1 MRQEVPAPPPS
12 TPPAAP
18 GQGRGGPSGLLE
30 NQSRRAAL
38 AEGGKPLPYGMRI
51 PTQGHGSVRGT
62 PALGQEPDGVP
73 SLPLPGCRARISRWC
88 TPGASISHC
97 SRNRSISPMPSTI
110 PLLLPASHLRLPRF
124 YRTLLHVSPWL
135 WFSPLAEGQ
144 VLISVPP
151 IAAASLA
158 VYSAMRKQG
167 ITKAEMAEQLKF
179 SEDAVGKL
187 LDPRYR
193 THVSQIEKALKV
205 VGRSLIVEDREAVY
219 TAITPPPAGNPQSPR
234 R

>member
-1 MRQEVPAPPPS
+1 MRYAY
-12 TPPAAP
+12 P
-18 GQGRGGPSGLLE
+18 G
-30 NQSRRAAL
+30 N
-38 AEGGKPLPYGMRI
+38 
-51 PTQGHGSVRGT
+51 
-62 PALGQEPDGVP
+62 
-73 SLPLPGCRARISRWC
+73 ISRDDEEKR
-88 TPGASISHC
+88 TTGREAYNISFPDVPQAITC
-97 SRNRSISPMPSTI
+97 GWSWQEAMEMAEDG
-110 PLLLPASHLRLPRF
+110 LAVALDFYVKGEEDLPVP
-124 YRTLLHVSPWL
+124 
-135 WFSPLAEGQ
+135 SPLAEGQ

-193 THVSQIEKALKV
+193 THVSQLEKALKV

-219 TAITPPPAGNPQSPR
+219 TAITPPPAGNPLSPR

>member
-1 MRQEVPAPPPS
+1 MRYAFPSNITLDDEEKRTTGREAYNVSFPDVPEGLTCGWSWQEAIEMAEDCLTVALNIYVKRQQDLPVP
-12 TPPAAP
+12 
-18 GQGRGGPSGLLE
+18 
-30 NQSRRAAL
+30 
-38 AEGGKPLPYGMRI
+38 
-51 PTQGHGSVRGT
+51 
-62 PALGQEPDGVP
+62 
-73 SLPLPGCRARISRWC
+73 
-88 TPGASISHC
+88 
-97 SRNRSISPMPSTI
+97 
-110 PLLLPASHLRLPRF
+110 
-124 YRTLLHVSPWL
+124 
-135 WFSPLAEGQ
+135 SPLAEGQ

-193 THVSQIEKALKV
+193 THVSQLEKALKV

-219 TAITPPPAGNPQSPR
+219 TAITPPPAGNPLSPR
-234 R
+234 K

>member
-1 MRQEVPAPPPS
+1 MRYAYPCNISLDDEEKRTTGWEAYNISFPDAPEAITCGWSWQEAIEM
-12 TPPAAP
+12 AED
-18 GQGRGGPSGLLE
+18 GL
-30 NQSRRAAL
+30 AVAL
-38 AEGGKPLPYGMRI
+38 DFYGKGEEDLP
-51 PTQGHGSVRGT
+51 
-62 PALGQEPDGVP
+62 
-73 SLPLPGCRARISRWC
+73 
-88 TPGASISHC
+88 
-97 SRNRSISPMPSTI
+97 
-110 PLLLPASHLRLPRF
+110 
-124 YRTLLHVSPWL
+124 VS
-135 WFSPLAEGQ
+135 SPLAEGQ

-158 VYSAMRKQG
+158 AYSAMRKQG
-167 ITKAEMAEQLKF
+167 ITKAEMAEMAEQLKF

-219 TAITPPPAGNPQSPR
+219 TAITPTPAGTPLSPR